1 MPELQELAGG
11 FALPDI
17 HNSRCRQRHEMG
29 AATMTVQR
37 AFPVLAGRNTV
48 IRRARASAIAS
59 LDLLYTDDTTSIGGK
74 HTEIES
80 GEHAENKQPC
90 NKTSHP
96 AGKGAGR
103 FRVGK
108 RNFDCWHNHV
118 SRSGDC
124 GNRYLGIVSWL
135 CGFHLSGA
143 RQLTGKLNFRPP
155 SKLSIPALGDELM
168 TGRRSSARS

>member
-1 MPELQELAGG
+1 MPKLQELAAG
-11 FALPDI
+11 FALSDI
-17 HNSRCRQRHEMG
+17 HNSRRGQRHEMS
-29 AATMTVQR
+29 AATMTVHR

-48 IRRARASAIAS
+48 IRRARTSAIAG
-59 LDLLYTDDTTSIGGK
+59 LDPLDTDDATSIGGK
-74 HTEIES
+74 DTEIES
-80 GEHAENKQPC
+80 GEHAENEQPC
-90 NKTSHP
+90 NKIPQP

-108 RNFDCWHNHV
+108 RNFDCWHIHV